1 MDLEKISKII
11 RTKRKEKGLT
21 QEELANRINVT
32 EKAISRWE
40 TSRGT
45 PDISLLIPLSEELGI
60 TVSELLKGKIDKKE
74 DENILE
80 IVNYIDNNKKKK
92 NNRVLTISTIIYGVL
107 LLLYL
112 WYLRV
117 DYNLCDNNKI
127 TYLGELIYNAFFIS
141 AVFFT
146 NRFIANHYYDT
157 LEDRKRIN
165 KISYIMIFVLYLITL
180 FNMTVFARNL
190 HDYTYNFV
198 SFKTIFNYFE
208 KPDLYNIVINVI
220 GNIIVMM
227 PVQFLFIKIFNLKS
241 LKKCL
246 LFDLVFVYLIEFL
259 QLITFTGVFD
269 VDDILLNLIG
279 MSMMYALVNGKHQLL
294 SKYKRFIITSIIS
307 VIVVLLLFYNLSW
320 YNLGDIPTTDVLYR
334 LIISFIVV
342 EFIIYGIYKF
352 FIKMK
357 KKI

>member
-92 NNRVLTISTIIYGVL
+92 NNRILTIATIIYGVL

-127 TYLGELIYNAFFIS
+127 TYLGEIIYNVFSIS

-157 LEDRKRIN
+157 LEDRKRMN

-198 SFKTIFNYFE
+198 PFKTIFKYFE

-220 GNIIVMM
+220 GNIIIMM

-241 LKKCL
+241 IKKCL

-279 MSMMYALVNGKHQLL
+279 MSMMYAFVNGKHQLL

-320 YNLGDIPTTDVLYR
+320 YNLGDIPTTDVLCR